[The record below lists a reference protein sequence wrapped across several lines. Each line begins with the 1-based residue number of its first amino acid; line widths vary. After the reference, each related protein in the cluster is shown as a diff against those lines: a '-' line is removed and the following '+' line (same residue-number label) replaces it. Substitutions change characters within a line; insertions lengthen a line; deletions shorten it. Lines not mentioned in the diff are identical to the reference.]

1 MNTTLKSQAMEK
13 TVNARNF
20 YQTVK
25 DQFNKAADL
34 MQLDEG
40 VRKILSFPQ
49 NEIIVNFPAIM
60 DDGRVE
66 IFKGYRVQHNNILGP
81 YKGGLRYH
89 PTIDLDAV
97 MGLAALMT
105 WKTAL
110 TSLPFG
116 GAKGGIQLDP
126 AKYSK
131 GELERITRRFTF
143 ALGDNIGPEYDIPA
157 PDVNTDSQMMAWMM
171 DTYLSTKKP
180 TDRQNNIHIVTGKP
194 VRSGGLAGR
203 DASTGLGVVLTIDEW
218 AKDNGVDLQKATYTV
233 QGFGKVGYWAA
244 HFMHQRGATLLAVQD
259 SSGTIYNE
267 KGIDVESLYNFTK
280 TRKGLVAGYPKADP
294 IDKLDFFRIKTDIFI
309 PAALGNQI
317 TEETAPLLNV
327 KLIAEGANGPTNAA
341 GEEICKSKGIHIIP
355 DILCNSGGVI
365 GSYFEWLQNKRQ
377 ESWELEDVNVKL
389 KKKVVKAYRELVEKA
404 EQYKTDWRTAAYMVA
419 ISKIE
424 TVYKERGIFP

>member
-1 MNTTLKSQAMEK
+1 MTMDTTVRVK
-13 TVNARNF
+13 NF
-20 YQTVK
+20 YQTVTE
-25 DQFNKAADL
+25 QFNKAADL
-34 MQLDEG
+34 MNLDKG
-40 VRKILSFPQ
+40 VRNILSFPK
-49 NEIIVNFPAIM
+49 NEIIINFPVKM
-60 DDGRVE
+60 DDGRIEV
-66 IFKGYRVQHNNILGP
+66 FKGYRVQHNNALGP

-116 GAKGGIQLDP
+116 GAKGGIHIDP

-131 GELERITRRFTF
+131 TEIERITRRFTY
-143 ALGDNIGPEYDIPA
+143 ALGDNIGPDYDIPA

-171 DTYLSTKKP
+171 DTYLSTKRP
-180 TDRQNNIHIVTGKP
+180 SERQNNIHIVTGKP
-194 VRSGGLAGR
+194 VKSGGLLGR
-203 DASTGLGVVLTIDEW
+203 DASTGLGVVFTIDEW
-218 AKDNGVDLQKATYTV
+218 AKDNKVDLKKSTYII

-244 HFMHQRGATLLAVQD
+244 HFMNQRGATLLAVQD
-259 SSGTIYNE
+259 SSGTIFNN
-267 KGIDVESLYNFTK
+267 KGINVEELYNYTK
-280 TRKGLVAGYPKADP
+280 TKQGLVKGFSQAESME
-294 IDKLDFFRIKTDIFI
+294 KLDFFKIKTDIFI

-317 TEETAPLLNV
+317 TEITAPLLNV
-327 KLIAEGANGPTNAA
+327 KLIAEGANGPTNSV
-341 GEEICKSKGIHIIP
+341 GEKICREKGIQIIP

-377 ESWELEDVNVKL
+377 ELWELDEVNAKL
-389 KKKVVKAYRELVEKA
+389 KNKIVKAYNEVIKTA
-404 EQYKTDWRTAAYMVA
+404 EQFKTDWRTASYIVA